1 MAKQYIITAIDI
13 GSGFI
18 KLLSVTPKKDGF
30 EILSSHQAESLGVR
44 KGVVVDTGRVSEII
58 SSLVSKAEE
67 DTGTVIDS
75 VYANIGGSHVSS
87 ISSKGLVSVS
97 RADRK
102 ISKEDIDRVIAAAR
116 TFPLSSNNRDVIE
129 TIAKEFI
136 VDGES
141 GIRDAIG
148 MEGVRLEA
156 ETLLLCGFAPYI
168 KNSSQ
173 AITGSGLDINELIPD
188 SLASSKSVL
197 SQREKELGVC
207 VLDIGAGTTNM
218 AVYEEGT
225 LSHSVVF
232 PVGSGHITNDIA
244 ICFKT
249 DIDTAEKI
257 KLEYGMCKEEGKK
270 KTKVSADKKIKVE
283 GEEPLE
289 FSQKMLSDIINARV
303 SEIFSLVG
311 SELKKIAKQ
320 KDLPAGLVITG
331 GGAKLPGIKDHAKK
345 QLKLPCKI
353 GKPKESIGFAAEPA
367 LSTLCGL
374 ALEGFEIEND
384 TLTSSKIRKGGIWGK
399 VTGLFRS
406 LIP

>member
-197 SQREKELGVC
+197 SQKEKELGVC
-207 VLDIGAGTTNM
+207 VLDIGAGTTSM

-257 KLEYGMCKEEGKK
+257 KLEYGMCKEESKK

-406 LIP
+406 LVP